1 MSHFEVGDKVILKKD
16 YIDFKQGSV
25 GVVTKVFNSRRAL
38 VDVDFIGGSTTM
50 YPERLA
56 IYLPNKDFSA
66 SDLNS
71 MSREQLIS
79 VIEQAGKLLSSNK
92 VVLYSTD
99 GLHWA
104 SETDSTPKFKMTYH
118 LNGGEI
124 TDFQI
129 ESVGQVYAE
138 YY

>member
-1 MSHFEVGDKVILKKD
+1 MSDFEVGDKVILKND
-16 YIDFKQGSV
+16 YMDFKQGSV
-25 GVVTKVFNSRRAL
+25 GVVTRVFNSRRDL
-38 VDVDFIGGSTTM
+38 VDVDFIEGSTTM

-56 IYLPNKDFSA
+56 IYLPNKYFSA

-99 GLHWA
+99 GLCWV
-104 SETDSTPKFKMTYH
+104 SKTENTPKFKMTYH
-118 LNGGEI
+118 LSGGEI

-129 ESVGQVYAE
+129 ESVG
-138 YY
+138 